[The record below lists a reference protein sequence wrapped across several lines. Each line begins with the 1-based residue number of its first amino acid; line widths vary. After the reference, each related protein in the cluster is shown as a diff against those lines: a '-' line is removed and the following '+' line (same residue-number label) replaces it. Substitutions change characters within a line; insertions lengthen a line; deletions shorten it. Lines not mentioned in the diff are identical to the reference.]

1 MKISREQ
8 FKKIK
13 AFAKNHLS
21 KNDSWHNLFH
31 VEQTVRLSIFLA
43 KKEKADVDKC
53 AIIAWLHDIMKRAKQ
68 DGKDHAKEGAKR
80 ARIFLTK
87 IGLDK
92 EDVDDICYAIYV
104 HNKGVKKKTKEAQII
119 YDADK
124 LQAIGP
130 YGILRAYGDS
140 IARKNNQVRA
150 YKEYQNEQKMY
161 MNGISTKTAKRI
173 AKEKFQFMKK
183 FNKHYE
189 DILHIDKK

>member
-1 MKISREQ
+1 MKITKEQ

-13 AFAKNHLS
+13 AFAKKHLS
-21 KNDSWHNLFH
+21 KNDDWHNLFH

-53 AIIAWLHDIMKRAKQ
+53 AIIAWLHDIKKRAKE
-68 DGKDHAKEGAKR
+68 DGRDHAKEGAER

-87 IGLDK
+87 IGLYN
-92 EDVDDICYAIYV
+92 EDIDDICYAVYV

-130 YGILRAYGDS
+130 YGILRAYGHS
-140 IARKNNQVRA
+140 VIRKNSQARA
-150 YKEYQNEQKMY
+150 YREFQNGQKMY
-161 MNGISTKTAKRI
+161 MRGISTKTAKRI
-173 AKEKFQFMKK
+173 AREKFQLMKK

-189 DILHIDKK
+189 DILNIGKK